1 MEIIKKGFTLKY
13 EILDMNMI
21 KVTKK
26 GSNKDFDWNDSI
38 TIRTSNVLQ
47 DEDEEL
53 GFIDK
58 EEIIE
63 FKFPCENL
71 TQVSELNLLFRTLK
85 KAGVV
90 IQVDGFLPRKIENN
104 PILQVTVTDTPLE
117 LMQRYH
123 KDMPKKLTQKQVKR
137 LSSLSCN

>member
-38 TIRTSNVLQ
+38 TIRTSNVFQ

-117 LMQRYH
+117 LMQKYH
-123 KDMPKKLTQKQVKR
+123 KDMPKKTDTKA
-137 LSSLSCN
+137 S

>member
-21 KVTKK
+21 KVTRK

-47 DEDEEL
+47 NEDEEL

-117 LMQRYH
+117 LMQKYH
-123 KDMPKKLTQKQVKR
+123 KDMPKKTDTKA
-137 LSSLSCN
+137 S

>member
-38 TIRTSNVLQ
+38 TIRTSNVFQ

-123 KDMPKKLTQKQVKR
+123 KDMPKKTDTKV
-137 LSSLSCN
+137 S

>member
-38 TIRTSNVLQ
+38 TIRTSNVFQ

>member
-38 TIRTSNVLQ
+38 TIRTSNVFQ

-85 KAGVV
+85 KAGIV

-123 KDMPKKLTQKQVKR
+123 KDMPKKTDTKA
-137 LSSLSCN
+137 S

>member
-38 TIRTSNVLQ
+38 TIRTSNVFQ

-123 KDMPKKLTQKQVKR
+123 KDMPKKTDTKA
-137 LSSLSCN
+137 S

>member
-38 TIRTSNVLQ
+38 TIRTSNVFQ

-123 KDMPKKLTQKQVKR
+123 KDMPKKPDTKA
-137 LSSLSCN
+137 S

>member
-38 TIRTSNVLQ
+38 TIRTSNVFQ

-123 KDMPKKLTQKQVKR
+123 KDMPK
-137 LSSLSCN
+137 N

>member
-21 KVTKK
+21 KVTKAGK
-26 GSNKDFDWNDSI
+26 NSNFEWNDSI
-38 TIRTSNVLQ
+38 TIRTSNIIQ
-47 DEDEEL
+47 EEDEEL
-53 GFIDK
+53 GFVDK

-85 KAGVV
+85 KAGIV

-123 KDMPKKLTQKQVKR
+123 KDMPKKTDTKA
-137 LSSLSCN
+137 S

>member
-38 TIRTSNVLQ
+38 TIRTSNVFQ

-123 KDMPKKLTQKQVKR
+123 KDMPKKTDPKA
-137 LSSLSCN
+137 S

>member
-21 KVTKK
+21 KVTKAGK
-26 GSNKDFDWNDSI
+26 NSNFEWNDSI
-38 TIRTSNVLQ
+38 TIRTSNIIQ
-47 DEDEEL
+47 EEDEEL

-123 KDMPKKLTQKQVKR
+123 KDMPKKTDTKA
-137 LSSLSCN
+137 S